1 VIAGAALTESASAM
15 ERLTKRAEF
24 LAVAR
29 GSRSARRA
37 FVLQALGRSEAD
49 TPPRA
54 GFTVTKKVGNAVE
67 RNRIRRRLREVVRL
81 HGMALAD
88 PGTDYVLVGRREAL
102 SLPFA
107 ALVEDFASAIRQA
120 RKQRRKA
127 EAREPARAPG
137 IEGTAGSDPADA
149 AGLNS

>member
-1 VIAGAALTESASAM
+1 M

-67 RNRIRRRLREVVRL
+67 RNRIRRRLREVARL

>member
-1 VIAGAALTESASAM
+1 MIAGAALTESASAM

-54 GFTVTKKVGNAVE
+54 GFTVTKKAVE

-137 IEGTAGSDPADA
+137 IEGTAGSDPAGS
-149 AGLNS
+149 AGRNS